1 MATLTPLIDAHPVLW
16 AMLWAVAIYGVRYLV
31 MAGLAWH
38 VARPT
43 AAGGWGRPHAN
54 APETFDVR
62 RHVRRELGY
71 SVITVGVFGLINAG
85 LFGSGLIR
93 SSQLYFRVADHPTWW
108 FWLSIAL
115 MLLLHDTLFYW
126 LHRAMHWPALFGPM
140 HRVHHRS
147 IHPTA
152 FAAYSFHPLEA
163 VGEALIVT
171 AIIFLLPV
179 HPLAFVIFQTIST
192 AYNVYGHCGREFWP
206 RGMASHPL
214 GRWINTSTA
223 HAAHHGRGRFNYG
236 LYFLF
241 WDRWMGTLD
250 PDYGR
255 APQPARVE
263 PDPRRPARSV

>member
-1 MATLTPLIDAHPVLW
+1 MDLLHRLAPPHAVLAPALW
-16 AMLWAVAIYGVRYLV
+16 AIAFYGVRYLA
-31 MAGLAWH
+31 MAGLAWR

-54 APETFDVR
+54 APATFDVR
-62 RHVRRELGY
+62 RHLRRELGY
-71 SVITVGVFGLINAG
+71 SLLTLAVFGLVNAA
-85 LFGSGLIR
+85 
-93 SSQLYFRVADHPTWW
+93 LYGWGFIHASRLYYRVADYPTWW
-108 FWLSIAL
+108 FWLSIAV
-115 MLLLHDTLFYW
+115 MLVLHDTLFYW
-126 LHRAMHWPALFGPM
+126 LHRAMHWPVLFGPM

-147 IHPTA
+147 IHPTS

-171 AIIFLLPV
+171 AIIYLVPV

-206 RGMASHPL
+206 RGMASHWL

-255 APQPARVE
+255 AA
-263 PDPRRPARSV
+263 PREALAPGQALTG